1 MLILQQLILL
11 LLIQLYVLI
20 NQDFRL
26 DSQVVNGSKLL
37 TCPERFLG
45 SNPSLG
51 AKTHGVLSSYEI
63 QYIEKYNTYSKG
75 YNATKGGDGSIL
87 FDYNLIL
94 KLYQEGLSMIEV
106 ASKVGCCTD
115 TVSKVIH
122 INNVPIHK
130 VIRGFCKEPLKV
142 KQFSLDNEFI
152 RQWDSIADAARWLVD
167 NGYAKTYN
175 GGVRQKISLCAKGKL
190 KTAYKFIWRWK

>member
-51 AKTHGVLSSYEI
+51 AKTHGVLSLLVRELDCHS
-63 QYIEKYNTYSKG
+63 SK
-75 YNATKGGDGSIL
+75 TKGSSPLYSANNGEDLAFNQAVVRGSGGDPRVCLIAQCIIRIWSRQFARLMPYSPLFKLQQHSGS
-87 FDYNLIL
+87 
-94 KLYQEGLSMIEV
+94 
-106 ASKVGCCTD
+106 
-115 TVSKVIH
+115 
-122 INNVPIHK
+122 
-130 VIRGFCKEPLKV
+130 
-142 KQFSLDNEFI
+142 
-152 RQWDSIADAARWLVD
+152 AAL
-167 NGYAKTYN
+167 
-175 GGVRQKISLCAKGKL
+175 L
-190 KTAYKFIWRWK
+190 